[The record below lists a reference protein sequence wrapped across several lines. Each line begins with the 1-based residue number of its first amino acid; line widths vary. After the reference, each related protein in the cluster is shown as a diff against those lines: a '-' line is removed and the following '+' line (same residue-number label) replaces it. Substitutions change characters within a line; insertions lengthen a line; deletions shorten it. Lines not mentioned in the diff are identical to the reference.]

1 MQEYYALISVI
12 GVSLISLLGAI
23 FITWNREKLGKVIIY
38 SLAFSSGV
46 LLSSAFLELLPES
59 VELLSEKAF
68 PIVLSGLVSFFCL
81 EKLIHWHHHIEGD
94 HEETGK
100 PVAYLTLIGDAIHN
114 FADGAVI
121 AAAYL
126 VSIPLGVTTTLA
138 VIAHEIP
145 HELSDFL
152 ILIHGGF
159 SNKKALQYN
168 FLSATTAI
176 AGTLF
181 VLLLASKS
189 EWIEAYLV
197 PFAAGNFIYIAS
209 SDLIPELLK
218 KRQGAS
224 SLLQVILLLFGIVLI
239 PLIALQYSHG

>member
-1 MQEYYALISVI
+1 MGAVFIS
-12 GVSLISLLGAI
+12 
-23 FITWNREKLGKVIIY
+23 WNRKVLEKVIVY

-59 VELLSEKAF
+59 VALSHDAAF
-68 PIVLSGLVSFFCL
+68 PLVLAGMVTFFCL
-81 EKLIHWHHHIEGD
+81 EKLIHWHHHVDGD
-94 HEETGK
+94 HEESDR

-114 FADGAVI
+114 FVDGAVI
-121 AAAYL
+121 AAAYI

-138 VIAHEIP
+138 VIAHEVP

-159 SNKKALQYN
+159 SNRKALKYN

-176 AGTLF
+176 FGAIV
-181 VLLLASKS
+181 VLMLASQS
-189 EWIEAYLV
+189 ENIERYLV

-224 SLLQVILLLFGIVLI
+224 SLLQVALLLGGIILI
-239 PLIALQYSHG
+239 PLIAHVLGNA

>member
-1 MQEYYALISVI
+1 MIIFWTILSVVF
-12 GVSLISLLGAI
+12 VSLMSLLGAVL
-23 FITWNREKLGKVIIY
+23 ITWNRNILGKLIAY

-59 VELLSEKAF
+59 IALSQNSAF
-68 PIVLSGLVSFFCL
+68 PLVLAGMVTFFCL
-81 EKLIHWHHHIEGD
+81 EKLINWHHHIEGD
-94 HEETGK
+94 HHDHDR

-114 FADGAVI
+114 FVDGAVI
-121 AAAYL
+121 AAAYV

-138 VIAHEIP
+138 VIAHEVP

-159 SNKKALQYN
+159 SNKKALKYN
-168 FLSATTAI
+168 FLSATAAVFGAI
-176 AGTLF
+176 V
-181 VLLLASKS
+181 VLGLASQAES
-189 EWIEAYLV
+189 IERYLV

-224 SLLQVILLLFGIVLI
+224 SLLQVLLLLGGIALI
-239 PLIALQYSHG
+239 PLIAYYLGSA